1 MTEKELQPFSITEY
15 GPTGEAGAFSFQN
28 EEEAWDKYRSEIFGE
43 LKVGG
48 RERMIVLK
56 RGTHIVSTFAIG
68 L

>member
-15 GPTGEAGAFSFQN
+15 GPTGEVGVFGFQN

-43 LKVGG
+43 LKAGG

-56 RGTHIVSTFAIG
+56 RGAHIVSTFAIG

>member
-15 GPTGEAGAFSFQN
+15 NPTGEVGVFGFQN
-28 EEEAWDKYRSEIFGE
+28 EEEAWDKYKAEIFEE
-43 LKVGG
+43 LKARG

-56 RGTHIVSTFAIG
+56 RGTHIVATFAIG

>member
-15 GPTGEAGAFSFQN
+15 GPTGEAGVFSFQN

-43 LKVGG
+43 LKVRG